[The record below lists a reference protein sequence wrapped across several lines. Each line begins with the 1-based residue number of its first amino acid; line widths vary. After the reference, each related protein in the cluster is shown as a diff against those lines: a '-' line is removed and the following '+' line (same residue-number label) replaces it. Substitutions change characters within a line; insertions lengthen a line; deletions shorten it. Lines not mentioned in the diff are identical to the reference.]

1 MYFVNA
7 NGCQWD
13 LFLNTDRLL
22 NKHLWNGRMAVINW
36 NWWRRKSMRIETK
49 RFVIGDLERN
59 DSFIGIVGMRVE
71 DTLKI
76 SSYRRW

>member
-1 MYFVNA
+1 
-7 NGCQWD
+7 
-13 LFLNTDRLL
+13 
-22 NKHLWNGRMAVINW
+22 
-36 NWWRRKSMRIETK
+36 MRIETK

-76 SSYRRW
+76 SREMSKTN

>member
-22 NKHLWNGRMAVINW
+22 NKHLWNGRMAGINW
-36 NWWRRKSMRIETK
+36 NWGGRKTMRIETK

>member
-1 MYFVNA
+1 
-7 NGCQWD
+7 
-13 LFLNTDRLL
+13 
-22 NKHLWNGRMAVINW
+22 
-36 NWWRRKSMRIETK
+36 MRIETK

-76 SSYRRW
+76 SSYRRWEYVVLVVYFGL